1 MKISTSGL
9 KRLPEIVAALAAG
22 DVVQTANGVL
32 FPAMNALVAGSYI
45 HDVNGQDERIDHN
58 LVTIE
63 GLNYMLNSSLR
74 AQAPETAWF
83 LALFSGNV
91 APQASWT
98 AANFVANAT
107 EIVSA
112 NQGYSEP
119 TRRPWTAPAAANG
132 NVTNAASKASFTI
145 AATATLTVQGGA
157 LLSNSAK
164 GGAGGVL
171 MSASKFATA
180 RNLEN
185 GDIFNLGYALT
196 LTST

>member
-9 KRLPEIVAALAAG
+9 KRLPEIAAALAAG
-22 DVVQTANGVL
+22 NVEQTASGVL
-32 FPAMNALVAGSYI
+32 FPTMAALVSGMYV
-45 HDVNGQDERIDHN
+45 HDVNGADERTDHN

-63 GLNYMLNSSLR
+63 GLNYMLNTSLR
-74 AQAPETAWF
+74 AQTPETAWF
-83 LALFSGNV
+83 LALFAGNV

-98 AANFVANAT
+98 AANFTANST
-107 EIVSA
+107 EIVSSS
-112 NQGYSEP
+112 QGYTET
-119 TRRPWTAPAAANG
+119 TRRPWTAPAAVNG
-132 NVTNAASKASFTI
+132 NVTNTASKASFTI
-145 AATATLTVQGGA
+145 AATSTLTVNGGG
-157 LLSNSAK
+157 LLSASAK
-164 GGAGGVL
+164 GGTTGVL